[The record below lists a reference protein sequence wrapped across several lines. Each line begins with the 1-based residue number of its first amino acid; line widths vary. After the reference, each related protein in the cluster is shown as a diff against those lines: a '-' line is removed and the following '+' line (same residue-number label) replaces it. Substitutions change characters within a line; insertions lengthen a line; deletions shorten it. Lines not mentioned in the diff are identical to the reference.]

1 MKKGLIVL
9 GIFASLHVFGWGV
22 IGHRTVGYIAEQHLN
37 KKAKKEVKRILG
49 NETLAISSNWMDEI
63 KSDDNYDHTHKW
75 HYVTIPDGK
84 SYETSDKEP
93 DGDIIQTIERLINE
107 LKSDTLNLNTEKE
120 NLKMLVHLVGDLHQ
134 PLHVGNG
141 TDKGGNDIK
150 LKWFWSSSNLHR
162 VWDSGMIDSKQY
174 SYTELGN
181 TIDHATD
188 QEIKNWQSTNIR
200 DWAHESMEL
209 RDQCYENI
217 PENKSINYEYSYK
230 NWNLVQKRLLQAGIR
245 LAGVINKIY
254 G

>member
-9 GIFASLHVFGWGV
+9 GIFASIHVFGWGI
-22 IGHRTVGYIAEQHLN
+22 IGHRTVGYIAEQHLSN
-37 KKAKKEVKRILG
+37 KAKKEVKRVLG

-84 SYETSDKEP
+84 RYETSDKEP
-93 DGDIIQTIERLINE
+93 DGDIILTIERLIDE
-107 LKSDTLNLNTEKE
+107 LKSDTVDSNIEKE
-120 NLKMLVHLVGDLHQ
+120 NLKMLVHLIGDLHQ

-141 TDKGGNDIK
+141 TDKGGNDVK

-162 VWDSGMIDSKQY
+162 VWDSGIIDSKQY

-181 TIDHATD
+181 NINHATD
-188 QEIKNWQSTNIR
+188 EEIRYWQSTNVR
-200 DWAHESMEL
+200 HWANESMEL
-209 RDQCYENI
+209 RNHCYENI
-217 PENKSINYEYSYK
+217 PEGKSINYEYSYK
-230 NWNLVQKRLLQAGIR
+230 NWNLLQKRLLQAGIR
-245 LAGVINKIY
+245 LAGVINEIY